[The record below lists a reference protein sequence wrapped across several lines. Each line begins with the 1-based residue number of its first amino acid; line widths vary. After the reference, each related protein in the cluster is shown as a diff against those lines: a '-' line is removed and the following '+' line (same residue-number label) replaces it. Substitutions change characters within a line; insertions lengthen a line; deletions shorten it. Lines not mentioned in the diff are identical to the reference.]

1 MKIFGK
7 YFRKFLI
14 ILLFPAF
21 IYFVITLSGGLIP
34 VNQHSENKGDIQI
47 YLVQNGSHTDIVVP
61 ISNETIDWKKV
72 IPSKHFPK
80 KIRNAKYYSFGWGDR
95 EFYRTTPKWEDLT
108 FRTAFKA
115 LFLNTDSA
123 MHIKQ
128 LNAIDSE
135 NMIEIYISAK
145 EYKKLIEYFLL
156 HLNFQKEKKLSPLDF
171 HYTEN
176 DVFYNSRSSFHA
188 FRTCNSWI
196 NNALKYSGL
205 KSCLWTPFA
214 FPLFWH
220 YS

>member
-1 MKIFGK
+1 MKTFGK
-7 YFRKFLI
+7 YLRKLLI
-14 ILLFPAF
+14 ILFLPAF
-21 IYFVITLSGGLIP
+21 IYSVLTFFGGLIP
-34 VNQHSENKGDIQI
+34 VNLHSENKGDIEI

-61 ISNETIDWKKV
+61 ITNEIIDWKKV
-72 IPSKHFPK
+72 IPSEHFPK
-80 KIRNAKYYSFGWGDR
+80 IMRNAKYYSFGWGDR

-108 FRTAFKA
+108 FRTAFNA
-115 LFLNTDSA
+115 LFLNSASA

-135 NMIEIYISAK
+135 NMVVINVNTK
-145 EYKKLIEYFLL
+145 EYKNLTEYFLL
-156 HLNFQKEKKLSPLDF
+156 HLNFQKKKKLSPLNF

-176 DVFYNSRSSFHA
+176 DVFYPSISSFHA
-188 FRTCNSWI
+188 FRTCNSWT
-196 NNALKYSGL
+196 NNALKYACL